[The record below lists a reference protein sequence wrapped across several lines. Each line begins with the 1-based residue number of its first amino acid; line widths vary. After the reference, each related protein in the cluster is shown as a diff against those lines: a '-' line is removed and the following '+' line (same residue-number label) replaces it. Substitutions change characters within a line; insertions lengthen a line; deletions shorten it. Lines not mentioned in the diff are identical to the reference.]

1 MVAMNYS
8 IRFETAKFDVTREDE
23 NSINPIWGQSLLL
36 WLKDK
41 LAGKVQLEDP
51 DAEDWGWYTTVE
63 WNGRAYLLGASAMRT
78 DADDY
83 EWVFQVD
90 KHRSF
95 REKLSGREKMTRN
108 DECLQFFKQLFE
120 AESEFKHV
128 AIE

>member
-1 MVAMNYS
+1 MNYS
-8 IRFETAKFDVTREDE
+8 IRFETAKFDVTREDA
-23 NSINPIWGQSLLL
+23 NPINPTRGQSLLL

-41 LAGKVQLEDP
+41 LAGQVQFDGL

-63 WNGRAYLLGASAMRT
+63 WNGRDYLLGASAMEA
-78 DADDY
+78 DADHY

-95 REKLSGREKMTRN
+95 HEKLSGREKMTRN
-108 DECLQFFKQLFE
+108 DECLQFFKQLFD
-120 AESEFKHV
+120 AESDFEHV